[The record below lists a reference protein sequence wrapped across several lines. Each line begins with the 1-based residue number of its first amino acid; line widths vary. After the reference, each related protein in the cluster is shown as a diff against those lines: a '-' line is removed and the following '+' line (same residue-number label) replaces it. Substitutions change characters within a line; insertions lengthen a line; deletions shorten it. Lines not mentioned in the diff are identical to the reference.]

1 MRVLVS
7 KEEYKTIVE
16 RNSDNSRV
24 VRNSFVAFLVGGA
37 ICTIGQ
43 GLTNLY
49 MYLGIS
55 ELDSKTLCS
64 VTLVFLGILFTALHL
79 YDNLAKHAGAG
90 TLVPITGFANS
101 IASPAIEFKSEGF
114 ITGLGAKMFIIA
126 GPVLVYGTVASVI
139 YGVIYYI
146 IMLINVSFIK

>member
-1 MRVLVS
+1 MVS
-7 KEEYKTIVE
+7 QNEYKTIVQK
-16 RNSDNSRV
+16 NSPNSKIWI
-24 VRNSFVAFLVGGA
+24 NCIKAFLVGGA

-49 MYLGIS
+49 IFLKIP
-55 ELDSKTLCS
+55 ETQAKTLCS
-64 VTLVFLGILFTALHL
+64 VSLIFLGIFFTAIHL

-114 ITGLGAKMFIIA
+114 ITGLGAKMFVIS
-126 GPVLVYGTVASVI
+126 GPVIVYGTTAAVL
-139 YGVIYYI
+139 YGAILYI
-146 IMLINVSFIK
+146 VKLFM